1 MTQEEF
7 QRLVLEK
14 LMSLET
20 GQTQLKKEMGELKEE
35 VHDIKSEMGE
45 FKEEIRDIRS
55 EMGELKE
62 AVCGIKSELGDL
74 KKDVCEIREFQ
85 KTSVLEIIEFV
96 YEHTC
101 TKDDLSASMKALND
115 DMFIQKVELN
125 KLKLVK

>member
-20 GQTQLKKEMGELKEE
+20 GQTQLKKEMVELKEE
-35 VHDIKSEMGE
+35 VHD
-45 FKEEIRDIRS
+45 
-55 EMGELKE
+55 
-62 AVCGIKSELGDL
+62 IKSELGDL